1 MTVPRKGKVNLMQR
15 NTKYCIEMSKS
26 NKKVSLNYSVETW
39 NIIEVKEENDQDVPA
54 QESLSPERH

>member
-15 NTKYCIEMSKS
+15 NTNYCIEMSKS
-26 NKKVSLNYSVETW
+26 TKVSLNYSVETW